1 MNETESLSNKLKQ
14 FLERKLIDCQIK
26 IKKLKKKR
34 KIIKILYTTSV
45 ITSISLS
52 VIIVSLT
59 SAVAVPVIVITTLSA
74 ASGILTGV
82 SAKFNL
88 LGKKIEIN
96 KLIEKL
102 NKIQIKLDYIIS
114 LNGNLTKDEFDL
126 ILKQFI

>member
-114 LNGNLTKDEFDL
+114 LN
-126 ILKQFI
+126 